1 MEHILGFG
9 EEESK
14 ESGSDVYSQPCCAS
28 SADSACSGSTNAVIM
43 AARNSA
49 EPMTANGV
57 VYPPT

>member
-1 MEHILGFG
+1 
-9 EEESK
+9 
-14 ESGSDVYSQPCCAS
+14 V
-28 SADSACSGSTNAVIM
+28 SACSGSTNAVIM